1 LLDQFRS
8 EVPINGLEVYNPSH
22 SPRQIEMYLS
32 YVQTHYLL
40 QSTGS
45 DSHGHAKQMPIKY
58 RAEVSRHLLERVEI
72 HVK

>member
-1 LLDQFRS
+1 LLDQLRS
-8 EVPINGLEVYNPSH
+8 EVPIDGLEVYHPDH
-22 SPRQIEMYLS
+22 SPQQVEMYLN
-32 YVQTHYLL
+32 YVQTHQLL

-58 RAEVSRHLLERVEI
+58 RAEISRRLLERVEI